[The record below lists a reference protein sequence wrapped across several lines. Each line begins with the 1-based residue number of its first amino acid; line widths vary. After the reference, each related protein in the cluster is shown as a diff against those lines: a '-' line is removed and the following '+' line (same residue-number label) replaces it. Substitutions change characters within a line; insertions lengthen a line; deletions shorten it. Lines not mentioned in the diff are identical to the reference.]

1 MDGAASDEDVVYHR
15 VEAHAVR
22 RDDGVCAT
30 ESDRKSDD
38 DTRDTWEGGG
48 VRRERGIRDVGQ
60 WEEKLFTGLCQGEA
74 LEPSSGLSL
83 AWLQPHSLDF
93 VLHSRPCT
101 TNTVNEHPTA
111 LPKAHSRWGREENP
125 PHVSSL
131 ISSFR

>member
-1 MDGAASDEDVVYHR
+1 VDGAASYEDVVYHR

-74 LEPSSGLSL
+74 LDPSSGLSL
-83 AWLQPHSLDF
+83 AWLQPFPGLRTPLTS
-93 VLHSRPCT
+93 VYYKYGERAPNGT
-101 TNTVNEHPTA
+101 P
-111 LPKAHSRWGREENP
+111 
-125 PHVSSL
+125 
-131 ISSFR
+131 

>member
-48 VRRERGIRDVGQ
+48 GEKRTRHKRRWTVGGKTFHRIVSRGGVGSI
-60 WEEKLFTGLCQGEA
+60 LRLV
-74 LEPSSGLSL
+74 LSL
-83 AWLQPHSLDF
+83 APTIPWTSYSTHVRVLQI
-93 VLHSRPCT
+93 R
-101 TNTVNEHPTA
+101 
-111 LPKAHSRWGREENP
+111 
-125 PHVSSL
+125 
-131 ISSFR
+131 

>member
-48 VRRERGIRDVGQ
+48 GEKRTRHKRRWTVGGKTFHRIVSRGGVG
-60 WEEKLFTGLCQGEA
+60 LD
-74 LEPSSGLSL
+74 PSSGLSL
-83 AWLQPHSLDF
+83 AWLQPFPGLRTPLTS
-93 VLHSRPCT
+93 VYYKYGERAPNGT
-101 TNTVNEHPTA
+101 P
-111 LPKAHSRWGREENP
+111 
-125 PHVSSL
+125 
-131 ISSFR
+131 